1 MKVIHFYNSNGG
13 GVQSVIKNLIKYSQG
28 TNIENH
34 VIIVVEFRQKSDFK
48 IPFFEGS
55 TSVKVFYYSRNWN
68 FYYLSRK
75 LKKLIP
81 KPNSLLIAH
90 DWLELGM
97 ISSLGLKNPVIQFL
111 HSDSPYYYDLAKKFS
126 DWIDCFICVSKLI
139 KYNLSTL
146 LPSRINDIQ
155 YFKMPVLNIDTFR
168 SDGKDIRLLFVGR
181 NDFAKGYHLLPQID
195 SLLLDRGIKV
205 EWNVTGKGTNDNNCK
220 EWFRRK
226 TIKFHGEISQNHLV
240 NLYINSDII
249 LLPTFMEGTPLAI
262 IEAMKCGVIPIVNN
276 LPGGID
282 ELVKDGFNGF
292 KIQNNEPEDYV
303 KKIQLLSENKN
314 ILQFLSKN
322 ASNLANSNYDAIS
335 NTFKIE
341 KYFYLIH
348 GTKKEKYPRK
358 VLGSRLDQ
366 PYLPNFITTIIRSLK

>member
-1 MKVIHFYNSNGG
+1 M
-13 GVQSVIKNLIKYSQG
+13 QSVIRNLIKYSQS

-55 TSVKVFYYSRNWN
+55 ASVKVFYYSRNWN
-68 FYYLSRK
+68 FYYLSNK

-81 KPNSLLIAH
+81 NTTSLLIAH

-139 KYNLSTL
+139 KYNLSIL

-155 YFKMPVLNIDTFR
+155 YFKMPVLNIDVYR
-168 SDGKDIRLLFVGR
+168 REGKDIRLLFVGR

-195 SLLLDRGIKV
+195 SLLIDRGIKV
-205 EWNVTGKGTNDNNCK
+205 EWNITGKGTNDNICK
-220 EWFRRK
+220 ERFRRK
-226 TIKFHGEISQNHLV
+226 TIKFHGDISQNHLV
-240 NLYINSDII
+240 NLYLNSDII
-249 LLPTFMEGTPLAI
+249 VLPTFMEGTPLAI
-262 IEAMKCGVIPIVNN
+262 IEAMKCGVVPIVNK

-282 ELVKDGFNGF
+282 ELIKDGFNGF
-292 KIQNNEPEDYV
+292 KVQNNEPENYAN
-303 KKIQLLSENKN
+303 KIQLLSENKN
-314 ILQFLSKN
+314 ILQFLSEN
-322 ASNLANSNYDAIS
+322 ASSLANSNYDAIS
-335 NTFKIE
+335 NTFQIE
-341 KYFYLIH
+341 KYFHFIQ
-348 GTKKEKYPRK
+348 GAKKEKYPRK

-366 PYLPNFITTIIRSLK
+366 PYLPNFITTIIRLLK